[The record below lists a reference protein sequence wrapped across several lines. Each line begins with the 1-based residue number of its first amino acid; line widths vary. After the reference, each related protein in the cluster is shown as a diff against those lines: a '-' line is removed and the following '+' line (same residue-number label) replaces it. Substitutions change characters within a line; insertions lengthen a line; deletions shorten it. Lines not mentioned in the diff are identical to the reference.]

1 MIEFFKRNPN
11 IPAVFVCS
19 FFIISHIL
27 FLVINGF
34 FTNEFFESYHYVVL
48 ANLFVILLGVLLSK
62 NKLTRI
68 LLLIFFFGTLIFL
81 IVYAVFAFWV
91 ISLSGAKN

>member
-11 IPAVFVCS
+11 IPAVFVGL

-27 FLVINGF
+27 FLSINGF
-34 FTNEFFESYHYVVL
+34 FTNEFFDSYHYVVL
-48 ANLFVILLGVLLSK
+48 VNLFVILLGVFFSK
-62 NKLTRI
+62 IKLTRI
-68 LLLIFFFGTLIFL
+68 LLLVFFFGTLIFL
-81 IVYAVFAFWV
+81 IVYAFFAFWV